1 VERFWR
7 IFKDVAYFRI
17 SWRIQDI
24 FIDAFKTY
32 EKEKEKQSIEN
43 NIDEIKDKVYNNKFN
58 AHRKKK

>member
-1 VERFWR
+1 M
-7 IFKDVAYFRI
+7 
-17 SWRIQDI
+17 